1 MLVRIPSCLLLL
13 GLALLGL
20 GCFGGS
26 GIDRDIQLSIHKES
40 ARSYYEAGDLDRAED
55 QALRGIALKRKD
67 ESLRLLLG
75 WINLRRG
82 TTDSLYKARGV
93 FEEFARAEEPRADL
107 GLGETLERLG
117 RVHEET
123 AVSIENGERFAP
135 GGDSKGSAEE
145 MREQA
150 DVLFREAIAAY
161 QRVLDRQ
168 PDNLK
173 SLNGMQRVHSLLDEL
188 DMALD
193 YSDQLIE
200 VASSERDALRTH
212 LSDPGRI
219 LTDQREQ
226 GLRDVA
232 RNTEGLLGET
242 HLFAYTLNAELG
254 RPSEALVHLDMALE
268 LRPKQADIWSRRA
281 QLQFE
286 LGNYE
291 SAIDDVM
298 QFVRLSDKPFD
309 DPDIR
314 RAWELKNE
322 AEQALLRP

>member
-1 MLVRIPSCLLLL
+1 MLARTPFGLPIL

-26 GIDRDIQLSIHKES
+26 KIDRDVQLSIHKES
-40 ARSYYEAGDLDRAED
+40 ALRYYETGDLDRAED

-67 ESLRLLLG
+67 ESLRLMLG
-75 WINLRRG
+75 WIHLRRG
-82 TTDSLYKARGV
+82 TTDSLYKARGI
-93 FEEFARAEEPRADL
+93 FEGFSRADEPRADL
-107 GLGETLERLG
+107 GLAESLERLG
-117 RVHEET
+117 RVHQET
-123 AVSIENGERFAP
+123 AESIEKGERFAP
-135 GGDSKGSAEE
+135 DGDAESSAEDL
-145 MREQA
+145 RNQA
-150 DVLFREAIAAY
+150 DALLRESIVAY
-161 QRVLDRQ
+161 QGVLARQ

-173 SLNGMQRVHSLLDEL
+173 SLNGLQRASSLLGEYDA
-188 DMALD
+188 ALD
-193 YSDQLIE
+193 YAGRLVE
-200 VASSERDALRTH
+200 VASSERDAMRTH
-212 LSDPGRI
+212 LSDPDRI

-232 RNTEGLLGET
+232 RNTEQLLGET
-242 HLFAYTLNAELG
+242 HLFAYSLNLELE
-254 RPSEALVHLDMALE
+254 RPEAAMEHLDKALQ

-291 SAIDDVM
+291 SAIEDVM

-322 AEQALLRP
+322 AEVRLR